1 MLTETLTIDKIEI
14 IDLKIIQIRKVL
26 KIFRDEIEISSN
38 FIRINYSQGDDIS
51 NEEQIIKDIAS
62 LIWK

>member
-14 IDLKIIQIRKVL
+14 INLKIIQIRKVL
-26 KIFRDEIEISSN
+26 KIFRDEAQISSS
-38 FIRINYSQGDDIS
+38 FIRVNYSQEDDIS
-51 NEEQIIKDIAS
+51 NEEQIIKDIAA